1 MPAESNK
8 KNSNTQNSDLENNNS
23 EDTINEKNTSTDN
36 NIESILK
43 GKTHKVK
50 RYIPICICVLVMFII
65 FKYWDNAVHFIGLF
79 LSASSGLIIGMIIAF
94 LVNIIMT
101 SYEKGLS
108 KLFKGKIKHCVLR
121 AIGLTTS
128 LLTLILILVGIIN
141 FIIPELINSISLMI
155 KSLSDN
161 LPKMLNE
168 LKSNKYIGKYA
179 VTLLNSMPSS
189 ENIESTVQGLGSFV
203 INGASGAMSLLV
215 SSAGALISVIA
226 NLFIGIF
233 FSIYILVDK
242 EKLSRQCTGLIKTYV
257 PASEKVLSLISLLG
271 TNFRNFIVAQAADAC
286 ILGGLCI
293 IGMLILQL
301 PYAVTSGVI
310 IAFFALIPVIGAFL
324 GMGISAFFI
333 LMVSPVKALIF
344 LIFIITLQQIDNNII
359 YPRVVGNRVDL
370 PGMWVLAAVTVFGGL
385 FGIVGIMCSVPVTA
399 TVYKLIKDDYRKRA
413 GKEAVDA
420 NEKEAVATDD

>member
-1 MPAESNK
+1 M
-8 KNSNTQNSDLENNNS
+8 
-23 EDTINEKNTSTDN
+23 
-36 NIESILK
+36 
-43 GKTHKVK
+43 
-50 RYIPICICVLVMFII
+50 
-65 FKYWDNAVHFIGLF
+65 
-79 LSASSGLIIGMIIAF
+79 
-94 LVNIIMT
+94 
-101 SYEKGLS
+101 
-108 KLFKGKIKHCVLR
+108 
-121 AIGLTTS
+121 
-128 LLTLILILVGIIN
+128 
-141 FIIPELINSISLMI
+141 
-155 KSLSDN
+155 
-161 LPKMLNE
+161 
-168 LKSNKYIGKYA
+168 
-179 VTLLNSMPSS
+179 TLLNSMPSS

-271 TNFRNFIVAQAADAC
+271 TNFRNFIVAQATDAC

-310 IAFFALIPVIGAFL
+310 VAFFALIPVIGAFL

-413 GKEAVDA
+413 NKE
-420 NEKEAVATDD
+420 ET